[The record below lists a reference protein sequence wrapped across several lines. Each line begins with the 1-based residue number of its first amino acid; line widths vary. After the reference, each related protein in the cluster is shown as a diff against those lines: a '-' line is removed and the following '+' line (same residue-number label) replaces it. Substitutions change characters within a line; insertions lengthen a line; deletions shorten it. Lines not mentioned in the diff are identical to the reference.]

1 MLEAFFGAVFLGLV
15 LLGVISI
22 SYMIM
27 FKMLVP
33 KKKYDYYIVIKS
45 DTCEKEVTEA
55 VYCAKMKINLIGD
68 ENYGKVLVVDTGMT
82 EAQRLS
88 CLNVCRKTNG
98 IYLVTKE
105 DLKEILK

>member
-1 MLEAFFGAVFLGLV
+1 MFEVFFGAVFMGLV
-15 LLGVISI
+15 LLGVMSV

-27 FKMLVP
+27 FRMLVP

-55 VYCAKMKINLIGD
+55 AYCAKMKINLIGD
-68 ENYGKVLVVDTGMT
+68 EGCGKVLVVDTGMSET
-82 EAQRLS
+82 QRLS

-98 IYLVTKE
+98 IYLISKDE
-105 DLKEILK
+105 FEEILK

>member
-1 MLEAFFGAVFLGLV
+1 MLEAFFAAVFLGLI
-15 LLGVISI
+15 LLGLVCA

-33 KKKYDYYIVIKS
+33 KKKFDYYIVIKS

-55 VYCAKMKINLIGD
+55 AYCAKMKINMIGD
-68 ENYGKVLVVDTGMT
+68 EDYGKVLVVDTGMN
-82 EAQRLS
+82 ESQKLS

-98 IYLVTKE
+98 IYLINKDE
-105 DLKEILK
+105 LEEILK